1 MTRVSAE
8 EGRVDTSTQL
18 LEGCKIMEKWRKVL
32 AAILCIVIA
41 ASVAT
46 AVTVR
51 AEHGT
56 NERDGDNS
64 NEGQGTFEARLNGLH
79 QVPSV
84 ISNGTGTFS
93 ATLSSDGKSI
103 NYTLSYSHLSSTVHF
118 AHIHVGQ
125 AFANGGVIVFL
136 CGGGG
141 KPECPAE
148 GTVKGT
154 LTAVDVMAI
163 AGQLTTGGNF
173 NDLIFALRSGVAYV
187 NVHTTNFPAGEIR
200 GQISG
205 GDGADQE

>member
-1 MTRVSAE
+1 
-8 EGRVDTSTQL
+8 
-18 LEGCKIMEKWRKVL
+18 MEKWRKVL
-32 AAILCIVIA
+32 AAILCIVVA

-51 AEHGT
+51 AELGT
-56 NERDGDNS
+56 NERNGDN
-64 NEGQGTFEARLNGLH
+64 NNGTFEARLNGLQ

-84 ISNGTGTFS
+84 ITNGTGTFS
-93 ATLSSDGKSI
+93 AILSSDGKSI

-141 KPECPAE
+141 KPDCPAE

-154 LTAVDVMAI
+154 LTAADVMAI
-163 AGQLTTGGNF
+163 TGQLTTGGNF
-173 NDLIFALRSGVAYV
+173 NDLLFALRSGVAYV

-200 GQISG
+200 GQVHSSG
-205 GDGADQE
+205 DRDDQE